1 MHSAKGLTLP
11 NGILAAYTYDGD
23 SRVKAT
29 TWTLG
34 NNRVGDLEY
43 SYDADGRVIGKT
55 GSFAQTNLPQA
66 VTGNMFNADNE
77 MTAFNG
83 TTLSYDANGNLT
95 NDGTN
100 TYTWDARNHLTAMS
114 GGAMASFIYDA
125 LGRRMS
131 KSIAASTT
139 AILYDG
145 FNPVQEL
152 DASDTPS
159 ANLLT
164 GAQIDE
170 YFQRSD
176 SVGARSY
183 LSDNLG
189 STLALTDATGAI
201 QTQYAYEPFGNT
213 TTSGASSFNSYQYTG
228 RENDATGLY
237 YYRAR
242 YYSPTLQR
250 FIAQDP
256 IGFAGGDANLY
267 GYVRNSPVNLIDP
280 LGMCPDKCPPKYRT
294 FFTHYYLFQ
303 EIAQFANTNP
313 DFIAALS
320 WLESTYLTSP
330 GATNENNM
338 FGEDFNSGSQIQPYS
353 NFDASAQDWSNQW
366 ASDVDSAPTMDTF
379 LAFLIDANYNTAN
392 TSLWAQGVS
401 DSYYEDI
408 LKWKKVCLGR

>member
-1 MHSAKGLTLP
+1 MIR
-11 NGILAAYTYDGD
+11 IL
-23 SRVKAT
+23 S
-29 TWTLG
+29 
-34 NNRVGDLEY
+34 
-43 SYDADGRVIGKT
+43 DADGRVIGKT
-55 GSFAQTNLPQA
+55 GSFAQTNPPQA

-100 TYTWDARNHLTAMS
+100 TYTWEARNHLTAMS
-114 GGAMASFIYDA
+114 GGAMASFIYNA

-139 AILYDG
+139 AILSDG

-256 IGFAGGDANLY
+256 IGFGG
-267 GYVRNSPVNLIDP
+267 GYAI
-280 LGMCPDKCPPKYRT
+280 
-294 FFTHYYLFQ
+294 
-303 EIAQFANTNP
+303 
-313 DFIAALS
+313 
-320 WLESTYLTSP
+320 STYTR
-330 GATNENNM
+330 TK
-338 FGEDFNSGSQIQPYS
+338 IQS
-353 NFDASAQDWSNQW
+353 
-366 ASDVDSAPTMDTF
+366 M
-379 LAFLIDANYNTAN
+379 
-392 TSLWAQGVS
+392 GV
-401 DSYYEDI
+401 I
-408 LKWKKVCLGR
+408 H